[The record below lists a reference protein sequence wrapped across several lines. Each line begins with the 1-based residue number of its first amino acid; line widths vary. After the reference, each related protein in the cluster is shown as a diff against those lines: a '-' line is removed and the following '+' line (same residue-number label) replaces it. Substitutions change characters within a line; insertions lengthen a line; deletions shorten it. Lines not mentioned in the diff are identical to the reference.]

1 MTNRATL
8 HSRLVAAEA
17 HAAEGHR
24 NIGRQLHLIADLEQ
38 DGRHTL
44 QARQLLTSLQKVQA
58 RHLDRLATIAER
70 LEKLP

>member
-1 MTNRATL
+1 VTDRTTL

-17 HAAEGHR
+17 HAAESHR
-24 NIGRQLHLIADLEQ
+24 NIERQLHLIADLER

-44 QARQLLTSLQKVQA
+44 QATQFLTSLQKVQA
-58 RHLDRLATIAER
+58 RHLNRLATIAER